1 MKAKQCF
8 YIDLALRYGVE
19 EAIILQCLREWLQE
33 RKADDDYLYRDNRG
47 WLKLSI
53 KQFQAEMPYFS
64 AFKIQNALQCLKS
77 LKLIDIC
84 DVELKETLR
93 KRRIMCYSLTI
104 RGYEITEG
112 VGDGCSD

>member
-8 YIDLALRYGVE
+8 HIDLALRYGLE

-33 RKADDDYLYRDNRG
+33 RKADDAYLYRDNRG

-64 AFKIQNALQCLKS
+64 AFKLQNALQYLKS
-77 LKLIDIC
+77 LKLVDIY
-84 DVELKETLR
+84 DVELREPLR
-93 KRRIMCYSLTI
+93 KRRVMCYSLTQ
-104 RGYEITEG
+104 RGYEITE
-112 VGDGCSD
+112 DIADE